1 MANQKNIDTATKLK
15 EKLSRAKSLVVT
27 DYRGLTHKQLE
38 DLHRA
43 LRKIEAEYV
52 VVKNS
57 LLRIASSTT
66 NYELRATDLIG
77 PSAVLL
83 SYQDEILPLREL
95 AKSIKSLNLPKIKFG
110 FIGNIRYSDSEIE
123 TISKLPGQDVLRAQV
138 VSRLSFPVYGLVY
151 SLNYNV
157 QKLVYTLG
165 QIKK

>member
-1 MANQKNIDTATKLK
+1 VANQKNIDIATSLK
-15 EKLSRAKSLVVT
+15 DRLNRAKSVVVT

-38 DLHRA
+38 ELHHS
-43 LRKIEAEYV
+43 LKKIEAEYV

-57 LLRIASSTT
+57 LLRIASSSTD
-66 NYELRATDLIG
+66 YELKATELSG

-123 TISKLPGQDVLRAQV
+123 TISKLPGQDILRAQV
-138 VSRLSFPVYGLVY
+138 VSQLSFPAYGLVY

-157 QKLVYTLG
+157 QKLVYILG